1 MCAKFPS
8 RSELHRTVRAERQL
22 EHDPVAAMRQRQSWD
37 CHWRSLVYGAHT
49 MKKTVIARKI
59 APSAKDRPS
68 ELVLVLVLVLDVVAA
83 VLTDAGADEAG
94 LGRDEELGA

>member
-1 MCAKFPS
+1 MCAKFHS
-8 RSELHRTVRAERQL
+8 WSELHRTVRAERQL

-37 CHWRSLVYGAHT
+37 CHWRSPVYGAHA
-49 MKKTVIARKI
+49 MKKAVIARNI

-68 ELVLVLVLVLDVVAA
+68 ELVLVLVLDVVAA